1 MSNMLFPDPPPAAAT
16 NEPPVWVRRVVLLR
30 QLEPEIEIIREIP
43 FGLGLNL
50 IITKQPS
57 ADSVESL
64 GHDVGKTLLTR
75 LIRYLLGE
83 ARCTDIRTRTAIRR
97 ALSDSIV
104 AGEFRVGG
112 EDWAVMRPLGAPAT
126 FVARARRASSW
137 RELLTVEGSE
147 AEYTA
152 FVQQVAD
159 TVLASVSSPLL
170 TSARRPIE
178 WFDVLAW
185 IARDQ
190 KCRYSHPLVWRH
202 AEADSG
208 TPALHIEDASTVL
221 RSVSG
226 LMDAREKVMFEEH
239 DDLLDKRQTLAQE
252 KTRLE
257 RQIEAEESGLKIDLQ
272 ELLKADNVGISELE
286 LEVIRGKTQTM
297 KDLRADEI
305 NKLNVASLR
314 GTYEA
319 AVQEDAD
326 AAAKEKSLAEQID
339 AVSAHI
345 KKREERPLSVYE
357 RFAAMCDRQTDDCPA
372 KLKIA
377 NQQVPTPDLDDVAEL
392 KTELEEHRKRLAEV
406 QGSKSKLREALETN
420 RSALSE
426 AEKQVSSLTA
436 GIDGQIALYEA
447 MEKRVDRQIGRMNR
461 LTRATKEHDDK
472 TGEINQSLV
481 RQAELRDALAA
492 SRAWLPMRFS
502 TLCKELMGGSRQ
514 FELSFEAKAIRLNI
528 VGASGAPGEAT
539 STSALV
545 LSLDLAAIQSAIDG
559 YGHHPRL
566 MILDS
571 PREADMEIGIFN
583 RLMRRLAAWHKAS
596 TNPAFQMIVTTTT
609 KPQETDV
616 PSGVVRAEL
625 SRLPPEELLLGVE
638 L

>member
-1 MSNMLFPDPPPAAAT
+1 MSNTLFPDPPPAAT
-16 NEPPVWVRRVVLLR
+16 TTEPPVWVRRLVLLR
-30 QLEPEIEIIREIP
+30 QLEPDVEIIREIP

-50 IITKQPS
+50 ILTTQPLS
-57 ADSVESL
+57 DSTEAL

-83 ARCTDIRTRTAIRR
+83 ARCTDARTRTAIRR
-97 ALSDSIV
+97 ALPDSIV

-112 EDWAVMRPLGAPAT
+112 QDWAVMRPLGAPST
-126 FVARARRASSW
+126 FVARARRTNGW
-137 RELLTVEGSE
+137 RDLLAVEG
-147 AEYTA
+147 AEPDFAA
-152 FVQQVAD
+152 FLKQVSDA
-159 TVLASVSSPLL
+159 VLGHVASPLL
-170 TSARRPIE
+170 TTERRPIE
-178 WFDVLAW
+178 WLDVLAW

-239 DDLLDKRQTLAQE
+239 DELLNQRQTLAHE

-257 RQIEAEESGLKIDLQ
+257 RQIEAEELGLKIDLQ
-272 ELLKADNVGISELE
+272 ELLKSENLGISELE
-286 LEVIRGKTQTM
+286 LEVIRKKTQTM
-297 KDLRADEI
+297 KDLRAGEI
-305 NKLNVASLR
+305 SKLNVGSLR
-314 GTYEA
+314 NTYEKV
-319 AVQEDAD
+319 VQEDAD
-326 AAAKEKSLAEQID
+326 AVAKEKSLVDQID
-339 AVSAHI
+339 TVTAHI

-377 NQQVPTPDLDDVAEL
+377 NQQMPSPNMDDVVEL
-392 KTELEEHRKRLAEV
+392 KTELEEHKARLTEV
-406 QGSKSKLREALETN
+406 QGRKSKLRGDLESRRGALN
-420 RSALSE
+420 K
-426 AEKQVSSLTA
+426 AEEQLSSLTA

-447 MEKRVDRQIGRMNR
+447 MEKRVDRQLRRFSR
-461 LTRATKEHDDK
+461 LAEATKEHDSK
-472 TGEINQSLV
+472 TGEINQSLA
-481 RQAELRDALAA
+481 RQSELRNALAA
-492 SRAWLPMRFS
+492 SRDWLPMRFS
-502 TLCKELMGGSRQ
+502 TLCKELMGGNRK
-514 FELSFEAKAIRLNI
+514 FELSFETKAIRLNI
-528 VGASGAPGEAT
+528 GGASGTPGEAT

-566 MILDS
+566 LILDS

-596 TNPAFQMIVTTTT
+596 PQPPFQMIVTTTT

-616 PSGVVRAEL
+616 PVDVIRAEL
-625 SRLPPEELLLGVE
+625 ARIPTTSLLLGVA